1 MDDTISVTL
10 DIDRD
15 WIESLFGINN
25 EEDQKIVLKILH
37 DNYDSLCDRVD
48 AAIKNIVLF
57 HGSKKCTQKVD

>member
-10 DIDRD
+10 DIDCD
-15 WIESLFGINN
+15 WIESLFGIYN

-48 AAIKNIVLF
+48 AAIKYIVLF
-57 HGSKKCTQKVD
+57 HGSKK